1 MSCVVVV
8 FNLKAG
14 VDPARYEAWARQT
27 DVPNVK
33 ALASVRDF
41 RVLRVAGLMNGA
53 AAPYQYV
60 EIIELHHSLDALR
73 ADVKSE
79 TMQRVAREFRE
90 FADAPQFMVTEQL

>member
-1 MSCVVVV
+1 MTSVVVV

-41 RVLRVAGLMNGA
+41 RVLRVAALMSGA

-60 EIIELHHSLDALR
+60 EIIELDSLDALR

-79 TMQRVAREFRE
+79 LMQRVSREFRD

>member
-1 MSCVVVV
+1 MTSVVVV

-27 DVPNVK
+27 DLPNVK

-41 RVLRVAGLMNGA
+41 RVLRVASLMSGA

-60 EIIELHHSLDALR
+60 EIIDLNSLDGLR

-79 TMQRVAREFRE
+79 IMQRVAREFRE
-90 FADAPQFMVTEQL
+90 FADAPQFMVAEQL

>member
-53 AAPYQYV
+53 KAPYQYV
-60 EIIELHHSLDALR
+60 ELIELHSLDALR
-73 ADVKSE
+73 TDVKSE
-79 TMQRVAREFRE
+79 IMQRVAREFRE

>member
-1 MSCVVVV
+1 MTSVVVV

-27 DVPNVK
+27 DLPNVK

-41 RVLRVAGLMNGA
+41 RVLRVASLMSGA

-60 EIIELHHSLDALR
+60 EIIDLNSLDGLR

-79 TMQRVAREFRE
+79 IMQRVAREFRE